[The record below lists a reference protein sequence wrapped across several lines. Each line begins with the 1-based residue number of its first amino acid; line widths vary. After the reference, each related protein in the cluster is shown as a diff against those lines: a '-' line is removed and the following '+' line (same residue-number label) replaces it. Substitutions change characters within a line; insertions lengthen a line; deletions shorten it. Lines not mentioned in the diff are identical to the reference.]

1 MKAVQNL
8 SLVRMMAAGL
18 FLMMIA
24 GCVQQVTVDEAEV
37 AVQQESER
45 LASELEAMER
55 DLAALYLGEKITHPP
70 RGVDRLRVD
79 QINGLLAGRYAIDA
93 GNYAEGIEKLEVLL
107 QTELNTNE
115 QGDAWGL
122 IAYGYYMAGDFDAS
136 IEAWNTLLDI
146 EPIKMNVEQRALR
159 ALYQLYFRQRRL
171 EETVTV
177 IDRLLVLNGEL
188 VPELTHAKAMALF
201 ELKDWDAVL
210 KNISASEE
218 VARQKEQPVLRRWL
232 IHKYGAYV
240 ELGDTA
246 LAAAVLVEIK
256 DNYTDDG
263 EYERLLAL
271 RPGEMRVLTGEP
283 GGKKPRP
290 KLISHV
296 APVYPEEAIGNGL
309 VGWVMLLFTVD
320 ETGDVRNPVVVEN
333 CAAVNEGDKP
343 KCAHSPNNIFDQA
356 ALSAIRQSKY
366 EPVVIDGVATTGQA
380 LTRVEFWLNPIT
392 NN

>member
-8 SLVRMMAAGL
+8 SLIRMMAAGL

-24 GCVQQVTVDEAEV
+24 GCAQQVTVDKTEV
-37 AVQQESER
+37 AVQHDSER
-45 LASELEAMER
+45 LASEMEAMER
-55 DLAALYLGEKITHPP
+55 DLALLYQGEKITHPP
-70 RGVDRLRVD
+70 RQVGRLRVD
-79 QINGLLAGRYAIDA
+79 QINGLLSGRYAIDA

-107 QTELNTNE
+107 ETELNTNE

-136 IEAWNTLLDI
+136 INAWNTLLDI

-159 ALYQLYFRQRRL
+159 ALYQLYFRQRRM

-177 IDRLLVLNGEL
+177 IDRLLVLKGEL
-188 VPELTHAKAMALF
+188 VPELTHAKAMVLF
-201 ELKDWDAVL
+201 ELKDWDGVL
-210 KNISASEE
+210 KNISVSEE
-218 VARQKEQPVLRRWL
+218 IARQKEQPVLRHWL
-232 IHKYGAYV
+232 IHKYGAYI

-246 LAAAVLVEIK
+246 SAEKVLAEIK

-263 EYERLLAL
+263 EYERLLTL
-271 RPGEMRVLTGEP
+271 KPGEMRVLTGEA

-296 APVYPEEAIGNGL
+296 APDYPEDAIGSGL

-320 ETGDVRNPVVVEN
+320 ETGSVQNPVVVEN
-333 CAAVNEGDKP
+333 CAAPNEGDKP
-343 KCAHSPNNIFDQA
+343 QCAHSPNAIFDQA
-356 ALSAIRQSKY
+356 ALNAIRQSKY
-366 EPVVIDGVATTGQA
+366 EPVVIDGVATTSQA
-380 LTRVEFWLNPIT
+380 LTRVEFWLNPT
-392 NN
+392 ANN